1 MLPVDS
7 AIIALCKVLHV
18 AIPIHNLMSAQK
30 PFKRVTRPL
39 AELVDACIAPV
50 LAAQGFAAS
59 DIVVGWPEIVGDR
72 LAPFCEP
79 VKVQWPRRPGGPD
92 MPADPATLIVRVESA
107 FALEVQHLAPIII
120 ERVNARYGWRCI
132 GRLSFRQGPVGR
144 DRSRKGTRHQPSREK
159 VAETAAKLGSFENE
173 GLRAALAELGA
184 AMAERSSK
192 R

>member
-1 MLPVDS
+1 
-7 AIIALCKVLHV
+7 
-18 AIPIHNLMSAQK
+18 MSDK
-30 PFKRVTRPL
+30 PPFKRITRPL
-39 AELVDACIAPV
+39 AELVDGCIAPA

-79 VKVQWPRRPGGPD
+79 VKVQWPRRASGSDLPPE
-92 MPADPATLIVRVESA
+92 PATLIVRVESA

-132 GRLSFRQGPVGR
+132 GRLTFRQGPVGR
-144 DRSRKGTRHQPSREK
+144 DRRAKPARHDPSPES
-159 VAETAAKLGSFENE
+159 VAKAAADLGAFENT
-173 GLRAALAELGA
+173 GLRDALARLGA
-184 AMAERSSK
+184 GIAEAGPK

>member
-1 MLPVDS
+1 MPFVDS
-7 AIIALCKVLHV
+7 APLALRKVLD
-18 AIPIHNLMSAQK
+18 IPSMADPK
-30 PFKRVTRPL
+30 PFQRKTRPL

-59 DIVVGWPEIVGDR
+59 DIVVGWPEIVGER

-92 MPADPATLIVRVESA
+92 MPSEPATLVVRVESA

-132 GRLSFRQGPVGR
+132 GRLAFRQGPVGR
-144 DRSRKGTRHQPSREK
+144 DRVAKSSHKPPSPEA
-159 VAETAAKLGSFENE
+159 VAEAAARLGSFENE
-173 GLRAALAELGA
+173 GLKEALARLGA
-184 AMAERSSK
+184 GIAEAGRK
-192 R
+192 L

>member
-1 MLPVDS
+1 
-7 AIIALCKVLHV
+7 
-18 AIPIHNLMSAQK
+18 MSDK
-30 PFKRVTRPL
+30 PPFKRMTRPL

-59 DIVVGWPEIVGDR
+59 DIVVGWPEIVGER

-92 MPADPATLIVRVESA
+92 MPAEHATLIVRVESA

-144 DRSRKGTRHQPSREK
+144 DRTDKPGRHEPSAQT
-159 VAETAAKLGSFENE
+159 VAATAAKLGPFENE
-173 GLRAALAELGA
+173 ALRDALARLGA
-184 AMAERSSK
+184 GIAEAGRK
-192 R
+192 G